1 MISIFKS
8 IAVLRIF
15 PFSICTL
22 WHAKIDSTLYKCND
36 RDDEQRCLSKGIMVH
51 HIYLSFLGGI
61 GGQCIPMDD
70 LVHVDGKDGR
80 GGEPR
85 IEEWPLRRRLNKSWF
100 RDQLGSSGEA
110 TSCERGQGRA
120 AAAYVKV
127 LACWQD
133 EKNFVGK
140 GLAEIAADGRG
151 HPLLSCMASRICS
164 EPQLKKG
171 SNGGGFASI

>member
-15 PFSICTL
+15 PFSMSYA
-22 WHAKIDSTLYKCND
+22 HFDMRKYSTLYKCND
-36 RDDEQRCLSKGIMVH
+36 RDDERRCLSKGIMVH

-85 IEEWPLRRRLNKSWF
+85 IEE
-100 RDQLGSSGEA
+100 
-110 TSCERGQGRA
+110 
-120 AAAYVKV
+120 
-127 LACWQD
+127 
-133 EKNFVGK
+133 
-140 GLAEIAADGRG
+140 
-151 HPLLSCMASRICS
+151 
-164 EPQLKKG
+164 
-171 SNGGGFASI
+171 